1 MKIPQLKKKPELKS
15 CHNVTWEDDYSWIHQ
30 ENILEVL
37 KDSSKLLPEVRKY
50 LEDENDYF
58 SHQMSDTKEIQ
69 KVLFDEIKGR
79 IKLDDESLPFKDVRY
94 SYWTKTTTKGNYS
107 IKLRKKIDSEEI
119 EEIWNGDL
127 EKEKLKTEYFG
138 LGDLEVSY
146 NDKLLAYS
154 LDLKGSEYYTIH
166 IRDIKSREQ
175 VGEKIENTSGGITF
189 SLDDKYI
196 FYSKLDDNHRP
207 REIYRHEIGTP
218 ASKDILIFKEESE
231 AFTVGIGL
239 SSDEKYFFITSSD
252 HNTSEQYYFK
262 ADEIIPKPKLIDK
275 RKRGIIYSVNSWN
288 GNFYKHTNEDAED
301 FKIEKTNDLEKKE
314 WETFIPAREEVLIGG
329 LIFLNNWIIRSETSN
344 ALSKLILRNP
354 KNNEEEEIF
363 FSDEKV
369 IVPGVSLTQRNRNT
383 DTVYLSYSSPKTP
396 GRTYLYN
403 LKTKEKKLVKEQ
415 EIPSGHNSDDYIVE
429 RLECT
434 SHDGRMVPIT
444 ITRHK
449 KTKLDGSAKLLLYG
463 YGSYGSSMSPSFSST
478 RISLIERDIIWV
490 TSHIRGGMEKGMK
503 WWKEG
508 KLLNKKNTFEDYIA
522 SAKFLIE
529 KKFTSK
535 GNIIGMGGSAGGL
548 LMGAVVNQ
556 APELFLG
563 IVMAVPFVDSLTT
576 NLDHSLPLTVGE
588 FDEFGNAKDK
598 KEHFDYIFSYAPY
611 NNIKKMDYPNIL
623 ITTSLSDNRVLF
635 DEPAKF
641 TAKLRDYKTDN
652 NLLLLKTEMNAG
664 HGGKSGRDG
673 AIEEIAVDYA
683 FALKI
688 AGKLNTSSWNI
699 KINYHI
705 NIVSRLMGLA
715 INKLA

>member
-30 ENILEVL
+30 DNILEVL

-107 IKLRKKIDSEEI
+107 IKLRKKIDSDEI

-218 ASKDILIFKEESE
+218 TSKDILIFKEESE

-354 KNNEEEEIF
+354 KNDEEEEIF

-369 IVPGVSLTQRNRNT
+369 IVPGVSLTQRDRNT

-688 AGKLNTSSWNI
+688 AGKLNT
-699 KINYHI
+699 
-705 NIVSRLMGLA
+705 
-715 INKLA
+715 

>member
-30 ENILEVL
+30 DNILEVL

-107 IKLRKKIDSEEI
+107 IKLRKKIDSDEI

-218 ASKDILIFKEESE
+218 TSKDILIFREESE

-354 KNNEEEEIF
+354 KNDEEEEIF

-369 IVPGVSLTQRNRNT
+369 IVPGVSLTQRDRNT

-429 RLECT
+429 RLECA

-556 APELFLG
+556 APDLFLG

-688 AGKLNTSSWNI
+688 AGKLNT
-699 KINYHI
+699 
-705 NIVSRLMGLA
+705 
-715 INKLA
+715 